1 MNRFPRVLGIRLG
14 YDTDQVDLLVRR
26 IEATLGR
33 GAPEGEPVTADE
45 IRDARFRVRLGG
57 YNEVAVDFALEAFI
71 VAIETRPT
79 GADGRPVVPARRAA
93 PEEPGQGA
101 REKRDDDEDRA
112 ARVERVAFRP
122 GRLGMGYDEDEVD
135 AFLDRIV
142 ATLRGTTDT
151 PLTPGDVREARFATV
166 MLRPGYAI
174 GEVDEFLEELAGA
187 LEPEPHPAGDDT
199 PRDL

>member
-1 MNRFPRVLGIRLG
+1 MG

-26 IEATLGR
+26 IEGTLGR
-33 GAPEGEPVTADE
+33 GVPEGGPVTADE
-45 IRDARFRVRLGG
+45 IRDARFRTRLGG

-79 GADGRPVVPARRAA
+79 GTDGRPAAPAGLTAPGEPARG
-93 PEEPGQGA
+93 EY
-101 REKRDDDEDRA
+101 EDHA

-122 GRLGMGYDEDEVD
+122 GRLGMGYNEDEVD
-135 AFLDRIV
+135 DFLDRIV

-151 PLTPGDVREARFATV
+151 PLTPGDVRGARFATV

-174 GEVDEFLEELAGA
+174 GDVDEFLDELADLMESRPGEAPGPRAAGEGA
-187 LEPEPHPAGDDT
+187 ARGS
-199 PRDL
+199 